1 MKKIL
6 LIGLKLGLI
15 CMVTSLSLGFVNV
28 VTLPS
33 IAKNKEI
40 ALQKA
45 LAIVNSTGTPGEEV
59 FINGDNVVKSYYPVK
74 LNNGEI
80 NSYILTLIGEGY
92 GGDLFLL
99 ANYEK
104 SGKLIS
110 SVLMEHKETPGL
122 GDSAERSFYHTKFIG
137 KGDDT
142 PIPTKKSEL
151 SVADAD
157 AIGGATITFLGVAN
171 ALSHGSDY
179 VKKIGE
185 KK

>member
-1 MKKIL
+1 MKKVL
-6 LIGLKLGLI
+6 VVGLKLGLI

-28 VTLPS
+28 VTHPG
-33 IAKNKEI
+33 IARNQEI

-45 LAIVNSTGTPGEEV
+45 LDVVIDVGKPGEEV
-59 FINGDNVVKSYYPVK
+59 IIEHDKVVKSYYPII
-74 LNNGEI
+74 LDNGEK
-80 NSYILTLIGEGY
+80 NGYILRLIGTGY
-92 GGDLFLL
+92 GGDLVLL

-104 SGKLIS
+104 SGKLVA
-110 SVLMEHKETPGL
+110 SVLMQHSETPGL
-122 GDSAERSFYHTKFIG
+122 GDSAERPAYHTKFIG
-137 KGDDT
+137 RGDNT
-142 PIPTKKSEL
+142 PIPTKKTQL

-185 KK
+185 